1 MFYIKI
7 IIYICGM
14 IIPNIYFKV
23 KGVDFKV
30 IATEITKEGTIDTI
44 INVESRKISQ
54 IKREKLMKYYE

>member
-1 MFYIKI
+1 
-7 IIYICGM
+7 M

-54 IKREKLMKYYE
+54 IKRENLMKYYE